1 MSFVK
6 SCRGCLRTFATSTIK
21 HEKKLNKYSSIVTGD
36 PSQGASQ
43 AMLYATG
50 FSDEDFDRAQIGVG
64 SVWWSGNPCNMHLME
79 LNNRCS
85 ESVNKAG
92 LKAMQ
97 FNSIGVSDGI
107 TNGTEGMKYSL
118 QLREIIADSF
128 ETMTMAQLYD
138 GNIAIPSCDKNM
150 PGVLMAMGRHNRPA
164 IMVYGGTILPGSP
177 TCGTQNPAV
186 ADKIDIISAF
196 QSYGQYLSKQI
207 NNEERIDIVKHACP
221 GPGACGGMY
230 TANTMASA
238 SEVLGLT
245 LPFSSSSPAVSKE
258 KAEECANVGFA
269 LKNLLELDLKPR
281 DIVTKNHL
289 KTLLLISLPLVVLLM
304 PFYILLPLPLH
315 LTLLLLLTIS
325 KESPTTL
332 LVGRFQAIG

>member
-128 ETMTMAQLYD
+128 ETMTMAQL
-138 GNIAIPSCDKNM
+138 
-150 PGVLMAMGRHNRPA
+150 
-164 IMVYGGTILPGSP
+164 
-177 TCGTQNPAV
+177 
-186 ADKIDIISAF
+186 
-196 QSYGQYLSKQI
+196 
-207 NNEERIDIVKHACP
+207 
-221 GPGACGGMY
+221 
-230 TANTMASA
+230 
-238 SEVLGLT
+238 
-245 LPFSSSSPAVSKE
+245 
-258 KAEECANVGFA
+258 
-269 LKNLLELDLKPR
+269 
-281 DIVTKNHL
+281 
-289 KTLLLISLPLVVLLM
+289 
-304 PFYILLPLPLH
+304 
-315 LTLLLLLTIS
+315 
-325 KESPTTL
+325 
-332 LVGRFQAIG
+332 

>member
-1 MSFVK
+1 MTVTLPFLHV
-6 SCRGCLRTFATSTIK
+6 IK
-21 HEKKLNKYSSIVTGD
+21 
-36 PSQGASQ
+36 
-43 AMLYATG
+43 YA
-50 FSDEDFDRAQIGVG
+50 
-64 SVWWSGNPCNMHLME
+64 
-79 LNNRCS
+79 
-85 ESVNKAG
+85 
-92 LKAMQ
+92 
-97 FNSIGVSDGI
+97 
-107 TNGTEGMKYSL
+107 
-118 QLREIIADSF
+118 
-128 ETMTMAQLYD
+128 
-138 GNIAIPSCDKNM
+138 
-150 PGVLMAMGRHNRPA
+150 GVLMHGDTTDLPLWS
-164 IMVYGGTILPGSP
+164 MVVLSCLDLQLAEPKT
-177 TCGTQNPAV
+177 PAV

-238 SEVLGLT
+238 PEVLGLT
-245 LPFSSSSPAVSKE
+245 LPFSSSSVSKE

-325 KESPTTL
+325 KESPNNS
-332 LVGRFQAIG
+332 LVGRFQTIG